1 MSPFP
6 TIKVELGIGATI
18 KAVDK
23 IVRRLQERFEKKQDE
38 DLIKLR
44 QQLEIIHEVVTKL
57 EDLFMDILSG
67 FRNEEILGNP
77 EALKAHV
84 NQTTIFLE
92 SKRLLHYF
100 EPAIGAVHAAFRS
113 PRFRTADYLQMVS
126 ELKPLGE
133 KLDEYRERLGP
144 GGHTGP
150 AVGRLKQLCFLAE
163 QQLGG
168 GPPNPDI
175 AKTAKR
181 AFEEY
186 DWQLSTD
193 IRKIIGYIKQIS

>member
-1 MSPFP
+1 MNPFP
-6 TIKVELGIGATI
+6 TIKVELGIAATI

-23 IVRRLQERFEKKQDE
+23 IVRRPQEQFEKKQDE

-44 QQLEIIHEVVTKL
+44 KELEIIHEIITKL
-57 EDLFMDILSG
+57 EDLFMDILRG

-84 NQTTIFLE
+84 NQTRVFLE

-100 EPAIGAVHAAFRS
+100 EPAIGAVHAARRS
-113 PRFRTADYLQMVS
+113 PRFQTADYLPMV
-126 ELKPLGE
+126 EQLAHLGK
-133 KLDEYRERLGP
+133 KLDEFRERLGP
-144 GGHTGP
+144 GGFTGP
-150 AVGRLKQLCFLAE
+150 AVGRLKQLCALAE

-168 GPPNPDI
+168 GPPNPNI
-175 AKTAKR
+175 VETAKR